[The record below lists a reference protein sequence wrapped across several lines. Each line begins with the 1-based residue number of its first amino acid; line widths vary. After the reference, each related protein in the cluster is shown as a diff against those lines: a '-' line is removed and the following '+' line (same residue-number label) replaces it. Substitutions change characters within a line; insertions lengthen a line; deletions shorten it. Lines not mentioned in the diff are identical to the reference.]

1 MNNNQSERECRSWE
15 IAQNICIQFEILLKT
30 PTLQSMHPQLQE
42 KGQEMLEELRV
53 FQALIDHE
61 HQNKNN
67 LLNQQ

>member
-1 MNNNQSERECRSWE
+1 MNNQTERECRSWE

-30 PTLQSMHPQLQE
+30 PTLQSMLPQLQE

-61 HQNKNN
+61 HQIKNN
-67 LLNQQ
+67 QQ